1 MHYRTLTPADFSELY
16 DAMCQA
22 FADYVVP
29 MQPTE
34 AQFQEM
40 LTRRGVIYDLSAGA
54 FEDGK
59 LVGFT
64 LNAVD
69 EWNGVVTAYDIST
82 GVIPGF
88 RGKGIAGDLFEYC
101 RPQFESRGVRQYQLE
116 VIDQNTPAIK
126 AYQKMGFET
135 VRNLECLILRSG
147 AFHLLPQA
155 NGVLLCELTAPDWE
169 HLQSFWD
176 WQPSWQNSIQS
187 LHRSRVP
194 KTILGAMRD
203 GNCIGYGV
211 IYPSNG
217 DLAQLAVART
227 CRRQG
232 IGTAILAGLIQ
243 HLSGET
249 PVRAINIDAT
259 ADPTL
264 QFCRKL
270 GFVPLVSQL
279 EMRLE
284 VSTLS

>member
-1 MHYRTLTPADFSELY
+1 MHYRTLTIDDFSELFQ
-16 DAMCQA
+16 AMRLA
-22 FADYVVP
+22 FSDYVVP

-69 EWNGVVTAYDIST
+69 EWNGVVTGYDIST
-82 GVIPGF
+82 GVIPAF
-88 RGKGIAGDLFEYC
+88 RGKGIAGALFEYC
-101 RPQFESRGVRQYQLE
+101 RPQFKSRGVRQYQLE

-135 VRNLECLILRSG
+135 VRNFECLVLKPG
-147 AFHLLPQA
+147 TFHLPSGT
-155 NGVLLCELTAPDWE
+155 NEVLLCELTAPDWE

-176 WQPSWQNSIQS
+176 WQPAWQNSIQS
-187 LHRSRVP
+187 LYRSRVP

-203 GNCIGYGV
+203 SNCIGYGV

-217 DLAQLAVART
+217 DLPQLAVART

-232 IGTAILAGLIQ
+232 IGTAILAGLLR

-249 PVRAINIDAT
+249 PVRAINLDAT
-259 ADPTL
+259 AHPTL

-284 VSTLS
+284 L